1 MNGLGC
7 SDICRLFLC
16 PPCPSKIAAKVA
28 FLPPEPSYSI
38 GLFFIS
44 INQFTKL
51 KNLVPD
57 DNGTRY
63 QLHLTDRAEW
73 QHTLREKDLID
84 VFYAKTSSGQR

>member
-1 MNGLGC
+1 MPSMPIENSSQGC
-7 SDICRLFLC
+7 FPTSRAILFNRFSFNESDRLL
-16 PPCPSKIAAKVA
+16 
-28 FLPPEPSYSI
+28 
-38 GLFFIS
+38 
-44 INQFTKL
+44 INN
-51 KNLVPD
+51 NLVPD

>member
-1 MNGLGC
+1 MPSMPIENSSQGC
-7 SDICRLFLC
+7 LPTSRAILFNRFTFNESDRLL
-16 PPCPSKIAAKVA
+16 
-28 FLPPEPSYSI
+28 
-38 GLFFIS
+38 
-44 INQFTKL
+44 INN
-51 KNLVPD
+51 NLVPD

>member
-1 MNGLGC
+1 M
-7 SDICRLFLC
+7 I
-16 PPCPSKIAAKVA
+16 
-28 FLPPEPSYSI
+28 
-38 GLFFIS
+38 
-44 INQFTKL
+44 
-51 KNLVPD
+51 NLVPD